1 MNELLILAWK
11 QYDGGLLVHSSA
23 VTRYCQLR
31 GRGDSSTAHVT
42 CSESCMQKDV
52 CGYGLRK
59 VSPPSVAAL
68 LCLT

>member
-1 MNELLILAWK
+1 MNELLILVWK
-11 QYDGGLLVHSSA
+11 QYDGDLLVHSSA
-23 VTRYCQLR
+23 VARYFQLR

-42 CSESCMQKDV
+42 CSESCMQKYV
-52 CGYGLRK
+52 CGYSLHQ